1 MSFEQTQA
9 LNPNI
14 KVLNPEPAKKKNV
27 GQKSKDA
34 SVFTEQQKAKD
45 VQGKN
50 ETALFEKTEKKQNLT
65 EKKEVKSTESK
76 KNAVKDKQKAAEKVQ
91 EKQVTETKTVQKA
104 QVQKETNKEPVQ
116 TAQTAQA
123 TQGKQEQDKK
133 TSEEK
138 KTIRLIKTA
147 SGLEEQGI
155 GVYRDEKGVTH
166 YYNAQTNEEIVGEQ
180 REQIVEAEASAISEA
195 LYEAAEG
202 SGTDE
207 ELLKQGIKGIYSR
220 EILARVNQN
229 LAQKDDAYANNK
241 DMMPVE
247 ALISG
252 ETSGSDRRQ
261 LLNTLISS
269 GSMTAEEQ
277 ANTVKRELDNVISG
291 GTYYTSVKE
300 VMHLVKSPEARLAL
314 EEKIKNDKNLSGLK
328 PDEGSYIRAYIKDD
342 GFKPKEV
349 DMLDLELMKTG
360 AYKEAVFKKDE
371 NGNIVKNGR
380 GRPIIENQNDQA
392 HRDDLIRRCVFEYN
406 DKETLNKGLASIN
419 SNPDSPDYQVLELY
433 SRHNVVQDKNG
444 NYPEKFKGQDYV
456 QRYLAGF
463 HSDKNGKV
471 DVGALSASNTLLYKG
486 EKPSR
491 IKAEEALYNAKNG
504 DFGKTF
510 DSMEPETYAHMAEM
524 IKNGDIKGVRDMKD
538 LYNKALK
545 DVNLKTEKISITAN
559 AMISGQIE
567 FDDKKKADFC
577 IELMHSIDENRG
589 HGGSSGVSASFT
601 NAADYQTEQLKVIL
615 QNNPQIINDVKAR
628 VEKEDFFYTTI
639 HGQNQVITTSNTN
652 TKDEYKAILAE
663 TKYIAKD
670 EIFLDSKGNKITDP
684 KEIEKIKA
692 ANSESLTSMREYV
705 ALLEREHKKQ
715 VDSEG
720 ILSDMAN
727 GLSSY
732 SGIGTDRE
740 DVATEYRNA
749 KLLLSQ
755 LEAASQGKLRDSE
768 GNVVSMQDLAQQT
781 IDKEKKLA
789 ETNGDYN
796 TTIAYGKTA
805 IMLAP
810 VIAVT
815 WGAGAVVASTGGVTA
830 TAASMAAANG
840 ININLSAAALS
851 AAATAES
858 ILLPAAAAGS
868 VVTIA
873 DRVDAET
880 SNIGSTIEKE
890 EEAAKN
896 GNKVA
901 VETAAFIAAG
911 KILSFVS
918 DKITGF
924 FKKPGGSANLPAV
937 SEGGATPHSV
947 PTNETLLIEYHPS
960 GAPKPPV
967 SGSADVPALPKPPAS
982 GSADVPA
989 LPKPPVSGSADV
1001 PALPK
1006 PPASGSADVPALPK
1020 PPVSG
1025 SADVPALPKPPV
1037 SPAPK
1042 PPVSPAPKPPVS
1054 PTPKP
1059 PFSWEFTIPD
1069 YTGNLPDSTE
1079 EPEVYPA
1086 APSDIKPSFF
1096 GNVKKNAMAMKV
1108 SQMIDIAAG
1117 KLQSPR
1123 NQGSYSWNNPG
1134 NMCCCVPQSRGL
1146 DMFAMMNMMNS
1157 AMMQMRY
1164 NNYMMMQSF
1173 KLLLVFVFLYSYMSE
1188 MQKNSWF

>member
-1 MSFEQTQA
+1 MSVEQTQA
-9 LNPNI
+9 LNSNI
-14 KVLNPEPAKKKNV
+14 NVLNPKPEKKKNV

-45 VQGKN
+45 VQDKN
-50 ETALFEKTEKKQNLT
+50 ETVLFEKTEKKQNLT
-65 EKKEVKSTESK
+65 DKKEVKSTESK

-202 SGTDE
+202 AGTDE

-229 LAQKDDAYANNK
+229 LAQRDDAYANNK

-360 AYKEAVFKKDE
+360 AYKEAEFKKDA
-371 NGNIVKNGR
+371 NGKPVLNGR

-444 NYPEKFKGQDYV
+444 NYPERFKGQDYV

-524 IKNGDIKGVRDMKD
+524 IKNGDIKGVRDMND

-545 DVNLKTEKISITAN
+545 DVNLKTEKVSITAN

-732 SGIGTDRE
+732 SGLGTDRE

-830 TAASMAAANG
+830 TAVSMAAADG
-840 ININLSAAALS
+840 IAVPTAAVS
-851 AAATAES
+851 VAATAES
-858 ILLPAAAAGS
+858 ILIPAAAAGS
-868 VVTIA
+868 IVTIA
-873 DRVDAET
+873 DVADSAT
-880 SNIGSTIEKE
+880 SNIGLTIEKK

-924 FKKPGGSANLPAV
+924 LKKPNGSANLPAV

-967 SGSADVPALPKPPAS
+967 SGTGAADVPALPKPPAQPPKPPVS
-982 GSADVPA
+982 GTGAADVPA
-989 LPKPPVSGSADV
+989 LPKPPAQPPKPPVSGSADV

-1006 PPASGSADVPALPK
+1006 PPAQPPK

-1025 SADVPALPKPPV
+1025 SADVPA
-1037 SPAPK
+1037 PAPK
-1042 PPVSPAPKPPVS
+1042 PEVSPVPKPS
-1054 PTPKP
+1054 
-1059 PFSWEFTIPD
+1059 FSWEFTIPD
-1069 YTGNLPDSTE
+1069 YTENLPDNTE

-1096 GNVKKNAMAMKV
+1096 GNVKKNATIMSASKII
-1108 SQMIDIAAG
+1108 SDAAG
-1117 KLQSPR
+1117 KVQNRPLAS
-1123 NQGSYSWNNPG
+1123 GG
-1134 NMCCCVPQSRGL
+1134 MCCVPQSRGL
-1146 DMFAMMNMMNS
+1146 DMFAMMNMMNR
-1157 AMMQMRY
+1157 AMMQRY
-1164 NNYMMMQSF
+1164 NNYMMMQRF
-1173 KLLLVFVFLYSYMSE
+1173 MLMMIFVMLYSYMNMS
-1188 MQKNSWF
+1188 NDNDYWF